1 MRLKVT
7 ALSAQIPCSL
17 DATSK
22 CLLALGKGDRDGGG
36 KARGGHQLL
45 LCIRKVVL
53 PLVCE
58 YCGVFLYG
66 LCVLSL

>member
-17 DATSK
+17 DAASK
-22 CLLALGKGDRDGGG
+22 CLLALGKGDREGEG
-36 KARGGHQLL
+36 KARGGYQLL
-45 LCIRKVVL
+45 LCIHKVVL

-58 YCGVFLYG
+58 YCSVSLYG
-66 LCVLSL
+66 L